1 MMRRPPQ
8 SRASDSR
15 GAPSGHNPRAPN
27 YNDNNG
33 EPVVLMT
40 SLEPPTAAGRPVR
53 GVPMNAAPAHAVPD
67 KRSRWSIQA
76 LLFVCRTGLGFQ
88 FQALGSV
95 SDWLVAGFSFSYV
108 EIGTLLGLFM
118 LPCLVLALR
127 AGFLGRKLPDR
138 VLVGLA
144 FATLAAG
151 GQIAAR
157 AQGLGALAL
166 GRLACG
172 VGVVFSTIYL
182 TKMTADWFA
191 GKELATAMGILV
203 MSWPLGIALGQVGQV
218 WIDLHFDW
226 RAVFMVSALYCALGA
241 VAVFMLYRPPPTLAA
256 LAPGPIGLP
265 RNELLLTLVA
275 ATCWGLYNAGYIVF
289 LSFAPRVLVDGG
301 HGPVQAAAIISLASW
316 AMIFSGAIGGR
327 IADRSGR
334 GALMFYLCC
343 VVGVAALLLL
353 RQTAWAVPLSLIFG
367 LAGGA
372 PAGVI
377 MALTGQAMAP
387 QRRAFGMG
395 VFFSLYFVLLS
406 LGPPLAGGLYDAS
419 RDPFVPLQFAVLL
432 FAGAALAFWLFRHLK
447 AGALRT
453 SAPPPAT

>member
-27 YNDNNG
+27 HNDNNG

-108 EIGTLLGLFM
+108 EIGTLIGLFM

-191 GKELATAMGILV
+191 GKELATAMGMLV
-203 MSWPLGIALGQVGQV
+203 MIAL
-218 WIDLHFDW
+218 F
-226 RAVFMVSALYCALGA
+226 
-241 VAVFMLYRPPPTLAA
+241 
-256 LAPGPIGLP
+256 
-265 RNELLLTLVA
+265 
-275 ATCWGLYNAGYIVF
+275 
-289 LSFAPRVLVDGG
+289 
-301 HGPVQAAAIISLASW
+301 
-316 AMIFSGAIGGR
+316 GR
-327 IADRSGR
+327 
-334 GALMFYLCC
+334 
-343 VVGVAALLLL
+343 
-353 RQTAWAVPLSLIFG
+353 
-367 LAGGA
+367 
-372 PAGVI
+372 
-377 MALTGQAMAP
+377 
-387 QRRAFGMG
+387 
-395 VFFSLYFVLLS
+395 
-406 LGPPLAGGLYDAS
+406 
-419 RDPFVPLQFAVLL
+419 LQQ
-432 FAGAALAFWLFRHLK
+432 HLE

-453 SAPPPAT
+453 SALPPAT

>member
-1 MMRRPPQ
+1 
-8 SRASDSR
+8 
-15 GAPSGHNPRAPN
+15 
-27 YNDNNG
+27 
-33 EPVVLMT
+33 MT
-40 SLEPPTAAGRPVR
+40 
-53 GVPMNAAPAHAVPD
+53 AAPAHAVSDNPA
-67 KRSRWSIQA
+67 RWSILA

-95 SDWLVAGFSFSYV
+95 SDSLVAGLGFSYV
-108 EIGTLLGLFM
+108 QIGTLIGLFM
-118 LPCLVLALR
+118 LPGLVLALP
-127 AGFLGRKLPDR
+127 AGFLGRRLPDR

-144 FATLAAG
+144 LLCLAAG
-151 GQIAAR
+151 GLIAAL
-157 AQGLGALAL
+157 AQGFGELAL

-172 VGVVFSTIYL
+172 VGFVISTIYL

-203 MSWPLGIALGQVGQV
+203 MSWPLGIALGQIGQV

-226 RAVFMVSALYCALGA
+226 RAVFMVAALYCALGA
-241 VAVFMLYRPPPTLAA
+241 MAVFMLYRPPPA
-256 LAPGPIGLP
+256 LAPPTPGPIGLP

-316 AMIFSGAIGGR
+316 AMIFSGAVGGR

-395 VFFSLYFVLLS
+395 VFFSIYFVLMS
-406 LGPPLAGGLYDAS
+406 LGPPLAGWLYDSS
-419 RDPFVPLQFAVLL
+419 RDPFVSLQFGVVL
-432 FAGAALAFWLFRHLK
+432 FVGAALAFRLFGTLK
-447 AGALRT
+447 QKQQQAGAFT
-453 SAPPPAT
+453 PSALPPAT

>member
-1 MMRRPPQ
+1 
-8 SRASDSR
+8 
-15 GAPSGHNPRAPN
+15 
-27 YNDNNG
+27 
-33 EPVVLMT
+33 
-40 SLEPPTAAGRPVR
+40 
-53 GVPMNAAPAHAVPD
+53 MNAAMYAPG
-67 KRSRWSIQA
+67 SRWSILA
-76 LLFVCRTGLGFQ
+76 LLFVCRIGLGLQ
-88 FQALGSV
+88 FQTLGSV
-95 SDWLVAGFSFSYV
+95 SDSLVAALGFSYA
-108 EIGTLLGLFM
+108 EIGTLIGLFM
-118 LPCLVLALR
+118 LPGLVLALP
-127 AGFLGRKLPDR
+127 AGYLGRKLSDR
-138 VLVGLA
+138 VLVSLA
-144 FATLAAG
+144 LLWLAAG
-151 GQIAAR
+151 GLIAAL
-157 AQGLGALAL
+157 AQGFGWLAL

-172 VGVVFSTIYL
+172 VGFVFSTIYL

-203 MSWPLGIALGQVGQV
+203 MSWPLGIALGQIGQV
-218 WIDLHFDW
+218 WIDLHMGW
-226 RAVFMVSALYCALGA
+226 PAVFAAAALYCALAA
-241 VAVFMLYRPPPTLAA
+241 VAMFVGYRPPPS
-256 LAPGPIGLP
+256 LAPQPTGPIGLP
-265 RNELLLTLVA
+265 RGELLLTLLA
-275 ATCWGLYNAGYIVF
+275 ASCWGLYNAGYIVF
-289 LSFAPRVLVDGG
+289 LSFAPRVLMAGG
-301 HGPVQAAAIISLASW
+301 HGPVPAAAIISLASW

-353 RQTAWAVPLSLIFG
+353 RQTAWAVPLSLVYG

-377 MALTGQAMAP
+377 MALTGEAMAP

-419 RDPFVPLQFAVLL
+419 RDPFVPIQFAVLL
-432 FAGAALAFWLFRHLK
+432 FAGAALAFWLFRRLK

>member
-1 MMRRPPQ
+1 
-8 SRASDSR
+8 
-15 GAPSGHNPRAPN
+15 
-27 YNDNNG
+27 
-33 EPVVLMT
+33 
-40 SLEPPTAAGRPVR
+40 
-53 GVPMNAAPAHAVPD
+53 MNAAMYAPG
-67 KRSRWSIQA
+67 SRWSILA
-76 LLFVCRTGLGFQ
+76 LLFVCRIGLGLQ
-88 FQALGSV
+88 FQTLGSV
-95 SDWLVAGFSFSYV
+95 SDSLVAALGFSYAQ
-108 EIGTLLGLFM
+108 IGTLIGLFM
-118 LPCLVLALR
+118 LPGLVLALP
-127 AGFLGRKLPDR
+127 AGYLGRKLSDR
-138 VLVGLA
+138 VLVSLA
-144 FATLAAG
+144 LLWLAAG
-151 GQIAAR
+151 GLIAAL
-157 AQGLGALAL
+157 AQGFGWLAL

-172 VGVVFSTIYL
+172 VGFVFSTIYL

-203 MSWPLGIALGQVGQV
+203 MSWPLGIALGQIGQV
-218 WIDLHFDW
+218 WIDLHMGW
-226 RAVFMVSALYCALGA
+226 PAVFAAAALYCALAA
-241 VAVFMLYRPPPTLAA
+241 VAMFVGYRPPPS
-256 LAPGPIGLP
+256 LAPQPTGPIGLP
-265 RNELLLTLVA
+265 RGELLLTLLA
-275 ATCWGLYNAGYIVF
+275 ASCWGLYNAGYIVF
-289 LSFAPRVLVDGG
+289 LSFAPRVLMAGG
-301 HGPVQAAAIISLASW
+301 HGPVPAAAIISLASW

-353 RQTAWAVPLSLIFG
+353 RQTAWAVPLSLVYG

-377 MALTGQAMAP
+377 MALTGEAMAP

-432 FAGAALAFWLFRHLK
+432 FAGAALAFWLFRRLK

>member
-1 MMRRPPQ
+1 
-8 SRASDSR
+8 
-15 GAPSGHNPRAPN
+15 
-27 YNDNNG
+27 
-33 EPVVLMT
+33 
-40 SLEPPTAAGRPVR
+40 
-53 GVPMNAAPAHAVPD
+53 MNAAMYAPG
-67 KRSRWSIQA
+67 SRWSILA
-76 LLFVCRTGLGFQ
+76 LLFVCRIGLGLQ
-88 FQALGSV
+88 FQTLGSV
-95 SDWLVAGFSFSYV
+95 SDSLVAALGFSYA
-108 EIGTLLGLFM
+108 EIGTLIGLFM
-118 LPCLVLALR
+118 LPGLVLALP
-127 AGFLGRKLPDR
+127 AGYLGRKLSDR
-138 VLVGLA
+138 VLVSLA
-144 FATLAAG
+144 LLWLAAG
-151 GQIAAR
+151 GLIAAL
-157 AQGLGALAL
+157 AQGFGWLAL

-172 VGVVFSTIYL
+172 VGFVFSTIYL

-203 MSWPLGIALGQVGQV
+203 MSWPLGIALGQIGQV
-218 WIDLHFDW
+218 WIDLHIGW
-226 RAVFMVSALYCALGA
+226 PAVFAAAALYCALAA
-241 VAVFMLYRPPPTLAA
+241 VAMFVGYRPPPA
-256 LAPGPIGLP
+256 LAPQPTGPIGLP
-265 RNELLLTLVA
+265 RGELLLTLLA
-275 ATCWGLYNAGYIVF
+275 ASCWGLYNAGYIVF
-289 LSFAPRVLVDGG
+289 LSFAPRVLMAGG
-301 HGPVQAAAIISLASW
+301 HGPVPAAAIISLASW

-353 RQTAWAVPLSLIFG
+353 RQTAWAVPLSLVYG

-377 MALTGQAMAP
+377 MALTGEAMAP

-432 FAGAALAFWLFRHLK
+432 FAGAALAFWLFRRLK